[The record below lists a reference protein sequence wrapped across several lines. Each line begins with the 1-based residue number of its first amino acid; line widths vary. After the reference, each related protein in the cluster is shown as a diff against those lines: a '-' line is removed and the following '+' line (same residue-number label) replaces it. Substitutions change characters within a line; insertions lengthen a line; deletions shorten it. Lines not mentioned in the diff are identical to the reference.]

1 MLLKESN
8 GALNAESNFYYAS
21 EKNILYFFY
30 QKMEPENDQLFC
42 LFINFNFQERISTLK
57 EKNSSSAS
65 KLDNYSLRQ
74 KLVEIEGTKRF
85 DVHNK

>member
-1 MLLKESN
+1 MLNLTFIT
-8 GALNAESNFYYAS
+8 LQRRIFW
-21 EKNILYFFY
+21 IFFY

-42 LFINFNFQERISTLK
+42 LFINFNFQVRISTLK

-74 KLVEIEGTKRF
+74 KLVGIEGTKRF
-85 DVHNK
+85 DMHNK